1 MSAPL
6 TRAVFHGKG
15 EPDDEKRLFTR
26 TELPAWVKPD
36 EHHESNVS
44 YFYGVP
50 NAPEISQAVFS
61 IDADGATFLD
71 LTTHTSKTKRK
82 LGAGDLACL
91 PGCVLIAVGV
101 EQLRRARAGR

>member
-15 EPDDEKRLFTR
+15 EPDDAVRLYTR
-26 TELPAWVKPD
+26 AELPPWVKPQRRV
-36 EHHESNVS
+36 ESLTS
-44 YFYGVP
+44 YFYGRPGVD
-50 NAPEISQAVFS
+50 EIAQVVFA

>member
-44 YFYGVP
+44 YFYGYQRV
-50 NAPEISQAVFS
+50 IWQAVFS

-71 LTTHTSKTKRK
+71 LTTHTAKTKRK